1 MPSLAEIIAAEAD
14 MVSAFVALLQEE
26 QEILKS
32 GTPDALPS
40 VVERKTAL
48 AARLN
53 PQSQLRNRT
62 LSAAGYAADRAGM
75 EAWLKQH
82 AGDTATRK
90 QWTRLLD
97 LAREA
102 HELNRLNG
110 ELIRVRKQ
118 HATEALDALLPGL
131 RQDIY
136 GASGGQS
143 APTTGRR
150 IIDSA

>member
-14 MVSAFVALLQEE
+14 MVSAFVALLREE

-40 VVERKTAL
+40 VVERKTVL

-62 LSAAGYAADRAGM
+62 LAAAGHATDRVGM

-82 AGDTATRK
+82 GDDAATRK
-90 QWTRLLD
+90 AWTRLLD

-110 ELIRVRKQ
+110 ELIRVRQQ
-118 HATEALDALLPGL
+118 HAAEALDALLPGL

-136 GASGGQS
+136 GASGGQGT
-143 APTTGRR
+143 PTTTRR